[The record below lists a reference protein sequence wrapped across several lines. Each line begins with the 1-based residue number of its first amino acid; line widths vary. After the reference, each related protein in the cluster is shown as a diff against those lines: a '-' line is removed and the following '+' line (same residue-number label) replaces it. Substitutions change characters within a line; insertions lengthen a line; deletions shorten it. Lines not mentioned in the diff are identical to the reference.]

1 MFESL
6 AALATRRP
14 VAISVFAL
22 AVALVGVL
30 SWRELP
36 VDLLPDL
43 ESPTVVVSVRSG
55 NRPPVEM
62 EQLYGR
68 PVEQLLFTV
77 RGIREISQ
85 VARTGRLIVTVTFDW
100 DTDPDLGLI
109 DVQKAVGPL
118 EADPAVNEVLVRRF
132 DPRQSPILTLGLVA
146 PTGQPDLAD
155 LRRLARRQ
163 VAPALERL
171 AGVAEARI
179 TGGREEEV
187 RVLADRYRMEAF
199 GVSLKQLED
208 RLQAENVDIS
218 AGTLEEGSQVF
229 VVRGMSRFRNAEDV
243 ANVVVRYL
251 TDGSGGRR
259 NAIRVSDIAD
269 VQMVAREIDH
279 LVRVDGTE
287 GVGVAIYK
295 EAGANTVAVS
305 ATVQEALTGIAQ
317 DLPNVEV
324 REIVDEAALVVAAL
338 DDLETAA
345 IAGIVLAV
353 LVLAVFLRSAG
364 ATLVVATA
372 VPVSI
377 FAALFL
383 MRLGDRSLNVVT
395 LGGLALGAGML
406 VDNAIVVVESIYR
419 RLAEVRE
426 QGGDGEAGGMSQAA
440 IDAAVAQGTGRV
452 AGAITATTLTTCVV
466 FLPVLFVEGLAARL
480 IDGIAFAVVVSLL
493 ASLAV
498 AVFLIPALGRWFLRP
513 ERPRPDAT
521 GGLEEPSAKGS
532 ARGRPSLEQP
542 SARGSA
548 RGRPSLEQP
557 SARGSARGRPSPEQP
572 KGLLQRA
579 HSPGASDVAGMR
591 VRLEQL
597 VSALLGRPFLVVLVA
612 LVLAAVAIAGLARL
626 GTELLPPAD
635 PRQFSVRVVGP
646 SAQRVESTSRAV
658 EGIESLIRDA
668 GTDSLAAMLAEVG
681 RLPEDDR
688 LIRSELTEEN
698 TARVIVRMTAGGPTG
713 RELANR
719 LGPELEGIEDTD
731 ITWEVAGS
739 ALADALGGGGPP
751 VTVEISGNA
760 ITDLRRGASLVKK
773 RLDATPQVW
782 NARSSF
788 EGGPP
793 ELRLTLDRAL
803 ADAYGIDLATLSRV
817 VESSLDGRIATTLT
831 QGDEEHPVTIRLPT
845 PRREALGDVVFR
857 AADGRQIA
865 LGSVAQFT
873 QVEGAREIFRRDQ
886 RRVAQVTAQV
896 ADGFSQ
902 PEAVAAVRAA
912 LVDAPLPPGITTRL
926 RGDEEE
932 RARTFG
938 ELRLA
943 GALALVLVL
952 MVLASAFESLLQ
964 PITVLASIPL
974 ALIGVAVVLVPLAAP
989 LGVVAMLGLIVLAG
1003 VAVNDAVLLL
1013 ATARQLMADGIERK
1027 QALVLASGVRLRPIV
1042 MTTLTTALALT
1053 PLVLGTGEGAEL
1065 RAPMALTII
1074 GGIIASTAGSLLVLP
1089 CLYLL
1094 LDDLRLPRWL
1104 RRGVTA

>member
-1 MFESL
+1 M
-6 AALATRRP
+6 
-14 VAISVFAL
+14 
-22 AVALVGVL
+22 
-30 SWRELP
+30 
-36 VDLLPDL
+36 
-43 ESPTVVVSVRSG
+43 
-55 NRPPVEM
+55 
-62 EQLYGR
+62 
-68 PVEQLLFTV
+68 
-77 RGIREISQ
+77 
-85 VARTGRLIVTVTFDW
+85 
-100 DTDPDLGLI
+100 
-109 DVQKAVGPL
+109 
-118 EADPAVNEVLVRRF
+118 
-132 DPRQSPILTLGLVA
+132 A
-146 PTGQPDLAD
+146 PSGQPDLAE

-179 TGGREEEV
+179 TGGRVEEV
-187 RVLADRYRMEAF
+187 RVLADRYRMDAF

-229 VVRGMSRFRNAEDV
+229 VVRGMSRFRTADDV
-243 ANVVVRYL
+243 ANVVVLYL

-259 NAIRVSDIAD
+259 NAIRVSDIAE

-295 EAGANTVAVS
+295 EAGTNTVAVS
-305 ATVQEALTGIAQ
+305 ATVQEALADISR

-324 REIVDEAALVVAAL
+324 REIVDEAALVVDAL

-383 MRLGDRSLNVVT
+383 MRLGDRSLNIVT

-426 QGGDGEAGGMSQAA
+426 QGGDAGEMPQEA

-513 ERPRPDAT
+513 ERARPGAS
-521 GGLEEPSAKGS
+521 GGS
-532 ARGRPSLEQP
+532 AE
-542 SARGSA
+542 
-548 RGRPSLEQP
+548 
-557 SARGSARGRPSPEQP
+557 P

-579 HSPGASDVAGMR
+579 YSPSTSDVAGVR

-597 VSALLGRPFLVVLVA
+597 VSALLRRPFLVVLA
-612 LVLAAVAIAGLARL
+612 AAALAAVAITGLARL

-668 GTDSLAAMLAEVG
+668 GSDSLAAMLAEVG

-688 LIRSELTEEN
+688 LIRTELTEEN

-713 RELANR
+713 RQLATR
-719 LGPELEGIEDTD
+719 LGPELEGMEGTD
-731 ITWEVAGS
+731 ITWEVEGS

-751 VTVEISGNA
+751 ITVEVSGNA
-760 ITDLRRGASLVKK
+760 ITELRRAASRVKE
-773 RLDATPQVW
+773 RLDATPEVW

-845 PRREALGDVVFR
+845 PRRDALHDVVFR

-865 LGSVAQFT
+865 LGSVAQFNE
-873 QVEGAREIFRRDQ
+873 VEGAREIFRRDQ
-886 RRVAQVTAQV
+886 RRTAQVTAQV

-912 LVDAPLPPGITTRL
+912 LADAPVAVRHHHDAARRRGRARPHLRRTATGRRAGSGAGADGAGERVRVSQASHHRAGVHSPCADRRGGGFGAACRSLGRDGHAGADRPCWRRGERCGAAARHRTTAHGGRHRTQAGPGSGIRGASQTHRDDHPHDGAGADSARVRHRRRRRVARADGAHHHRRHHCLYRRLALGPPLPIPVAGRLGPAQLATPPAARCRRNVVPCAAPSAFVRLTRPSGRVGGRDALPPTTGIGNRALGGRRLALHRAATRDFFGRVCSA
-926 RGDEEE
+926 RGD
-932 RARTFG
+932 A
-938 ELRLA
+938 
-943 GALALVLVL
+943 
-952 MVLASAFESLLQ
+952 
-964 PITVLASIPL
+964 
-974 ALIGVAVVLVPLAAP
+974 
-989 LGVVAMLGLIVLAG
+989 
-1003 VAVNDAVLLL
+1003 
-1013 ATARQLMADGIERK
+1013 
-1027 QALVLASGVRLRPIV
+1027 
-1042 MTTLTTALALT
+1042 
-1053 PLVLGTGEGAEL
+1053 
-1065 RAPMALTII
+1065 
-1074 GGIIASTAGSLLVLP
+1074 
-1089 CLYLL
+1089 
-1094 LDDLRLPRWL
+1094 
-1104 RRGVTA
+1104 

>member
-118 EADPAVNEVLVRRF
+118 EADPEVNEVLVRRF

-146 PTGQPDLAD
+146 PSGEPDLAE

-179 TGGREEEV
+179 TGGRVEEV
-187 RVLADRYRMEAF
+187 RVLADRYRMDAF

-229 VVRGMSRFRNAEDV
+229 VVRGMSRFRTAGDV

-259 NAIRVSDIAD
+259 NAIRVSDIAE

-295 EAGANTVAVS
+295 EAGSNTVAVS
-305 ATVQEALTGIAQ
+305 ETVQEALAGIAQ
-317 DLPNVEV
+317 DLPNVDV
-324 REIVDEAALVVAAL
+324 REIVDEAALVVDAL

-383 MRLGDRSLNVVT
+383 LRLGDRSLNIVT

-426 QGGDGEAGGMSQAA
+426 QGGEAGEMSQEA

-513 ERPRPDAT
+513 ERANSGAT
-521 GGLEEPSAKGS
+521 GGSE
-532 ARGRPSLEQP
+532 
-542 SARGSA
+542 
-548 RGRPSLEQP
+548 
-557 SARGSARGRPSPEQP
+557 P

-579 HSPGASDVAGMR
+579 YSPSNSDVASAR

-597 VSALLGRPFLVVLVA
+597 VSALLRRPFLVVLVA
-612 LVLAAVAIAGLARL
+612 AALAAVAITGLARL

-658 EGIESLIRDA
+658 EGVESLIRDA
-668 GTDSLAAMLAEVG
+668 GGDSLAAMLAEVG

-688 LIRSELTEEN
+688 LIRTELTEEN
-698 TARVIVRMTAGGPTG
+698 TARVVVRMTAGGPTG
-713 RELANR
+713 RQLATR
-719 LGPELEGIEDTD
+719 LGPELEGMEDTD

-751 VTVEISGNA
+751 ITVEVSGNA
-760 ITDLRRGASLVKK
+760 ITELRRAASLVKE

-803 ADAYGIDLATLSRV
+803 ADAYGIDLAALSRV
-817 VESSLDGRIATTLT
+817 VESSLDGRIVTTLT
-831 QGDEEHPVTIRLPT
+831 QGDEEHAVTIRLPT
-845 PRREALGDVVFR
+845 PRRDALGDVVFR
-857 AADGRQIA
+857 TADGRQIA
-865 LGSVAQFT
+865 LGSVAQFNE
-873 QVEGAREIFRRDQ
+873 VEGAREIFRRDQ
-886 RRVAQVTAQV
+886 RRTAEVTAQV

-902 PEAVAAVRAA
+902 PDAVAAVRAA
-912 LVDAPLPPGITTRL
+912 LADAPLPPGITTKL

-938 ELRLA
+938 ELQLA
-943 GALALVLVL
+943 GVLALVLVL
-952 MVLASAFESLLQ
+952 MVLASAFESLKH
-964 PITVLASIPL
+964 PITVLAAIPL

-989 LGVVAMLGLIVLAG
+989 LGVMAMLGLIVLAG

-1027 QALVLASGVRLRPIV
+1027 LALALASGVRLRPIV

-1053 PLVLGTGEGAEL
+1053 PLVFGTGEGAEL

-1074 GGIIASTAGSLLVLP
+1074 GGIIASTVGSLLVLP

-1094 LDDLRLPRWL
+1094 LDDLGLPAWL
-1104 RRGVTA
+1104 RRSPKPAPGAAP

>member
-43 ESPTVVVSVRSG
+43 ETPTVVVSVRSG

-118 EADPAVNEVLVRRF
+118 EADPEVNEVLVRRF

-146 PTGQPDLAD
+146 PSGEPDLAE

-171 AGVAEARI
+171 TGVAEARI

-229 VVRGMSRFRNAEDV
+229 VVRGMSRFRTADDV

-259 NAIRVSDIAD
+259 NAIRVSDIAA

-279 LVRVDGTE
+279 LVRVDGAE

-305 ATVQEALTGIAQ
+305 ETVQEALGDIAE
-317 DLPNVEV
+317 DLPNVDV
-324 REIVDEAALVVAAL
+324 REIVDEAALVVDAL

-353 LVLAVFLRSAG
+353 LVLALFLRSAG

-383 MRLGDRSLNVVT
+383 MRLGDRSLNIVT

-426 QGGDGEAGGMSQAA
+426 QGGDGKGGMSQEA
-440 IDAAVAQGTGRV
+440 INAAVAQGTGRV

-498 AVFLIPALGRWFLRP
+498 AVFLIPALGHWFLRP
-513 ERPRPDAT
+513 ERARRGAS
-521 GGLEEPSAKGS
+521 GGSDE
-532 ARGRPSLEQP
+532 
-542 SARGSA
+542 
-548 RGRPSLEQP
+548 
-557 SARGSARGRPSPEQP
+557 P

-579 HSPGASDVAGMR
+579 YSPGTSDVAGAR
-591 VRLEQL
+591 VRLERL
-597 VSALLGRPFLVVLVA
+597 VSTLLQRPFLVVLVA
-612 LVLAAVAIAGLARL
+612 AALAAVAIVALARL

-658 EGIESLIRDA
+658 EGIESLIREA
-668 GTDSLAAMLAEVG
+668 GADSLAAMLAEVG

-713 RELANR
+713 RELATG
-719 LGPELEGIEDTD
+719 LAPELEGMEETD

-751 VTVEISGNA
+751 ITVEVSGNA
-760 ITDLRRGASLVKK
+760 ITELRRAASLVKE
-773 RLDATPQVW
+773 RLDATPEVW

-845 PRREALGDVVFR
+845 PRRDALGDVVFR

-865 LGSVAQFT
+865 LGSVAQFE

-886 RRVAQVTAQV
+886 RRTAQVTAQL

-912 LVDAPLPPGITTRL
+912 LADAPLPPGVTAKL

-938 ELRLA
+938 ELQLA
-943 GALALVLVL
+943 GVLALVLVL
-952 MVLASAFESLLQ
+952 MVLASAFESLKH
-964 PITVLASIPL
+964 PITVLAAIPL
-974 ALIGVAVVLVPLAAP
+974 ALIGVAVVLVPLADP
-989 LGVVAMLGLIVLAG
+989 LGVMAMLGLIVLAG

-1027 QALVLASGVRLRPIV
+1027 LALALASGVRLRPIV

-1053 PLVLGTGEGAEL
+1053 PLVFGSGEGAEL

-1074 GGIIASTAGSLLVLP
+1074 GGIVASTAASLLVLP

-1094 LDDLRLPRWL
+1094 LDDLGLPTWL
-1104 RRGVTA
+1104 QRQPRPERAAP